1 MPACVWGAHRGECL
15 CRKSER
21 RRQGLKEESRDED
34 SDADADDE
42 EDDAEW
48 YRREVGVD
56 PEPGKPG
63 LIWLS
68 FFLVL

>member
-1 MPACVWGAHRGECL
+1 MCIRGLISECL

-21 RRQGLKEESRDED
+21 RRQGLKEESGEEE

-56 PEPGKPG
+56 PEPGKPSPN
-63 LIWLS
+63 IPWL
-68 FFLVL
+68 LC